1 MRSPSTNAKR
11 LPWTVADPPGEVFR
25 NGTRPKGGQHDKAFL
40 GRAPLTP
47 HGQQSLP
54 QAAAPTLALAVAQK
68 PITGMLIGA
77 ERDSA

>member
-1 MRSPSTNAKR
+1 MARA
-11 LPWTVADPPGEVFR
+11 
-25 NGTRPKGGQHDKAFL
+25 PKGGQHDKAFL

-47 HGQQSLP
+47 HGQLSLP

-77 ERDSA
+77 